1 MRVPPALIAAAVL
14 WGASPAFARAEGRVV
29 QIRWDDTGRSLEV
42 WINCADEVCDDGEK
56 LAGSKAY
63 LFQLDQKDAVTLHMI
78 ATVPDERP
86 DAVRLDISYTVI
98 GDDPDKAAQAALGK
112 AFPAGAGK
120 KGPEAATVIEETL
133 PVTDRLLA
141 GGKLTVTFER
151 SLMKN
156 DKPVPQSSKTLIF
169 GIRDAYPWF
178 AASYGIVATTGR
190 ETDVDIVNTGTVV
203 TFTKDGKTQQALE
216 QKLVV
221 RGEDED
227 VRPVQSVVSFLNF
240 RVGGPFYGSLG
251 FRLDQQ
257 IFKEPLVGVSYMR
270 RVRGIGLVVTTGVHL
285 SEETEILRGSGFT
298 SGQMID
304 PVLGL
309 TASSIPTEDRYHLR
323 WFIGFSARY

>member
-14 WGASPAFARAEGRVV
+14 CGASPAFARADGRVV

-78 ATVPDERP
+78 ATVPGETA
-86 DAVRLDISYTVI
+86 DAVRLDIGYTAT

-133 PVTDRLLA
+133 PV
-141 GGKLTVTFER
+141 
-151 SLMKN
+151 
-156 DKPVPQSSKTLIF
+156 
-169 GIRDAYPWF
+169 
-178 AASYGIVATTGR
+178 
-190 ETDVDIVNTGTVV
+190 
-203 TFTKDGKTQQALE
+203 
-216 QKLVV
+216 
-221 RGEDED
+221 
-227 VRPVQSVVSFLNF
+227 
-240 RVGGPFYGSLG
+240 
-251 FRLDQQ
+251 
-257 IFKEPLVGVSYMR
+257 
-270 RVRGIGLVVTTGVHL
+270 

-323 WFIGFSARY
+323 WFLGFSARY